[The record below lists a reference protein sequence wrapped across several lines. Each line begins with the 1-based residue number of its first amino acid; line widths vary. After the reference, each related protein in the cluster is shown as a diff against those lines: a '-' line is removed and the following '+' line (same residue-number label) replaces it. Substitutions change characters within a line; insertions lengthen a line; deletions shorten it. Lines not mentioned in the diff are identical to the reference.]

1 MPARLLTSAEIEA
14 EYGIPKAEYQ
24 KLCRAKRIEHYR
36 LGLPGAKRAR
46 YASTAAQVKRYL
58 DKRLVRTR

>member
-24 KLCRAKRIEHYR
+24 KLCRAKHIEHHR
-36 LGLPGAKRAR
+36 MGLPGAKRPR
-46 YASTAAQVKRYL
+46 YASTAAQVQRYL
-58 DKRLVRTR
+58 NKRLVRAR